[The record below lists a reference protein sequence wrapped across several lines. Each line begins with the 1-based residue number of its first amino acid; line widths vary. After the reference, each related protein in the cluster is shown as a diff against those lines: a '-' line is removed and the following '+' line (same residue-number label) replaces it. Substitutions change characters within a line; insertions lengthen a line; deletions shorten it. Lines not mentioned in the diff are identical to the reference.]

1 MQRNLVNKPHNF
13 IIVDKAQLFNRK
25 ATVINIKI
33 LLMLHNLNMVEVS
46 KIRLKLEKQQQ
57 F

>member
-25 ATVINIKI
+25 ATVISIKI
-33 LLMLHNLNMVEVS
+33 LLIMHNLNMVEVS